1 MSWIQPHMTIL
12 FQGDSVTDN
21 CRDYGNPNDL
31 GPGYAKFVAELLNQ
45 KYPDYQLRFLN
56 RGVSGNRTD
65 HLLARWEEDCIS
77 LRPDFLSILIGI
89 NDTWRR
95 FDQNDPTPTEVYEA
109 RYRNLLTQVRDRLH
123 IPVMVMEPFLLE
135 TRLDQRLWREDL
147 DAKIDVARRLA
158 REFSCRYVP
167 LDGLMAAEACRR
179 PMEELCADGVHPTE
193 AGARLIARAWV
204 DTACR
209 D

>member
-1 MSWIQPHMTIL
+1 MSLIRPNMTIL

-21 CRDYGNPNDL
+21 NRDYSNPSDL
-31 GPGYAKFVAELLNQ
+31 GPGYAKFVAELLTR
-45 KYPDYQLRFLN
+45 KYPDYGLRFLN

-65 HLLARWEEDCIS
+65 HLQARWEEDCLR

-95 FDQNDPTPTEVYEA
+95 FDQDDPTPVEVYEN
-109 RYRNLLTQVRDRLH
+109 RYRDLLTRVRDRLH
-123 IPVMVMEPFLLE
+123 IPVMILEPFLLE
-135 TRLDQRLWREDL
+135 VHPHQWAWREDL
-147 DAKIDVARRLA
+147 DPKIGAARRLA
-158 REFSCRYVP
+158 REFGCRYVP

-179 PMEELCADGVHPTE
+179 PMTDLSADGVHPTE
-193 AGARLIARAWV
+193 AGARLIAQAWV
-204 DTACR
+204 DAACR